1 MSVQVSYKK
10 QTLLGIIGLLIIFL
24 IIEIIANVWW
34 ITQVNCE
41 FQENEIFSDMN
52 EEQKKQLCADL
63 FDVKVSG
70 MELIPNQHSKS
81 ITINNQGF
89 RGDDF
94 NIEKSDSVYRIF
106 MLGGSTMFG
115 HGATSDE
122 TTIPGFVQKFFNEE
136 FGENEIQV
144 INAGIQGADSSDELN
159 LIKNKILNYSP
170 DMIIIYDGWN
180 DLRQQ
185 HTPEKV
191 SNNWKTVCKLGK
203 QNTFSTLISLQP
215 ISGFGKKPLTE
226 QELENVRI
234 GTDYFG
240 NILSESQNR
249 YEEYSNRLKIL
260 DECDNTLD
268 LRSVFDNEASPIYW
282 DQGHVSD
289 RGNYLI
295 AQKIKEM
302 VLEELPSELP
312 ELDQNSVIKDEKMIK
327 VEDQI
332 KSMIAAYKTPIMIND
347 ILSIE
352 LKNQDETGNFMYKT
366 QTKSFNDELISIII
380 EIEKDEKLP
389 NEKSVKIRT
398 INETTNSEIS
408 NVTYFLKIIKDER
421 MLFSDYFFVKNEIL
435 VLDVLTNGEEK
446 IKVLGK
452 RQYDHNAIIV
462 EENIP
467 IQISGPILEIGK
479 DYEFNIELRTIYDQN
494 NWIFG
499 LDDFSVRVIP

>member
-1 MSVQVSYKK
+1 
-10 QTLLGIIGLLIIFL
+10 
-24 IIEIIANVWW
+24 
-34 ITQVNCE
+34 
-41 FQENEIFSDMN
+41 
-52 EEQKKQLCADL
+52 
-63 FDVKVSG
+63 
-70 MELIPNQHSKS
+70 
-81 ITINNQGF
+81 
-89 RGDDF
+89 
-94 NIEKSDSVYRIF
+94 
-106 MLGGSTMFG
+106 
-115 HGATSDE
+115 
-122 TTIPGFVQKFFNEE
+122 
-136 FGENEIQV
+136 
-144 INAGIQGADSSDELN
+144 
-159 LIKNKILNYSP
+159 
-170 DMIIIYDGWN
+170 
-180 DLRQQ
+180 
-185 HTPEKV
+185 
-191 SNNWKTVCKLGK
+191 
-203 QNTFSTLISLQP
+203 
-215 ISGFGKKPLTE
+215 
-226 QELENVRI
+226 
-234 GTDYFG
+234 
-240 NILSESQNR
+240 
-249 YEEYSNRLKIL
+249 
-260 DECDNTLD
+260 
-268 LRSVFDNEASPIYW
+268 
-282 DQGHVSD
+282 
-289 RGNYLI
+289 
-295 AQKIKEM
+295 M